1 MKYWTL
7 SPSNQFSSPLS
18 LLLSPFWSCYK
29 NWTIAKMQELGYSH
43 TNAEWK
49 KPVLKS
55 TCYITPFIW
64 KKWSEVKW
72 SCSVCPT
79 LCDPIDCSPPGSSV
93 REILQ
98 TRVLEWVA
106 ISFPGLLHCSQMLL
120 PSEPL
125 KWSIIIKV
133 IILVSFGDHWL
144 REDKMELSGHW
155 KYYFNVVSD

>member
-79 LCDPIDCSPPGSSV
+79 LCDPIDCGPPSSSV
-93 REILQ
+93 HGIFQARI
-98 TRVLEWVA
+98 LEWVA
-106 ISFPGLLHCSQMLL
+106 ISLSRESSWPRDWTHIPAWHAEFLTTEPPGK
-120 PSEPL
+120 PSEHTTGDL
-125 KWSIIIKV
+125 FCYV
-133 IILVSFGDHWL
+133 IHGLCVTLD
-144 REDKMELSGHW
+144 
-155 KYYFNVVSD
+155 